1 LFNIGFVSLPER
13 GQGVPRT
20 IKQGVFL
27 GVKDSSQGLL
37 QNFMIFSLI
46 ITRDFCLLVIQAI
59 ALLQS
64 SLTFWLADAL
74 LPKEIGYFDLNDRKV

>member
-13 GQGVPRT
+13 GQGVPRR
-20 IKQGVFL
+20 IKQGLFL
-27 GVKDSSQGLL
+27 GAEDSSQGLL

-46 ITRDFCLLVIQAI
+46 ITRDFCLLAIKAI

-64 SLTFWLADAL
+64 SLTFSWVHLTFA
-74 LPKEIGYFDLNDRKV
+74 EIPTISNYQ